1 MDAGRGSG
9 RAQRLLCAGLL
20 LALAGCA
27 TPPLTKA
34 LLNTGRADLPPRVEL
49 TRTPFYSQT
58 DHQCGPASLAMALEA
73 AGATVAPD
81 ELSPQVYLPGREG
94 SLAVEMLAAA
104 RRHGMLAVE
113 LPASL
118 HDLLVEVAHG
128 TPAVVLQN
136 NGLDWL
142 PVWHYAVVI
151 GYDLDAG
158 DIVLRSG
165 HQRRLVIPFATF
177 ERTWA
182 RARHWAM
189 VVMPPGQPPAT
200 VSETSYL
207 AAAAALEKSGS
218 PWRAGVAYRTAL
230 LRWPDSLTALIGL
243 GNTLYAQGDLAAAAV
258 AFRHAV
264 ELHPD
269 AAPAFNNLA
278 QVLAE
283 QGQFQEAL
291 TVARR
296 AVDLGGPYT
305 SIARETLQAIKRQ
318 SAAH

>member
-1 MDAGRGSG
+1 VDAGRGSG
-9 RAQRLLCAGLL
+9 RAQRLFCACLL
-20 LALAGCA
+20 LVLTGCA
-27 TPPLTKA
+27 APPLTRA
-34 LLNTGRADLPPRVEL
+34 LLDTGRADLQPRVEL

-73 AGATVAPD
+73 AGAPASPD
-81 ELSPQVYLPGREG
+81 ELSTQVYLPGRKG
-94 SLAVEMLAAA
+94 SLALEMLVAA

-113 LPASL
+113 LPTSL
-118 HDLLVEVAHG
+118 HDLLAEVAHG
-128 TPAVVLQN
+128 TPVVVLQN

-165 HQRRLVIPFATF
+165 HQRRLVIPLATF

-182 RARHWAM
+182 RAKHWAM
-189 VVMPPGQPPAT
+189 VVMQPGQLPAT

-207 AAAAALEKSGS
+207 AATAALEKSGS
-218 PWRAGVAYRTAL
+218 PGRAEVTYRTAL

-243 GNTLYAQGDLAAAAV
+243 GNTLYARGDLAAAAD
-258 AFRHAV
+258 AFRRAV
-264 ELHPD
+264 EHHPD

-283 QGQFQEAL
+283 QGRFQEAL
-291 TVARR
+291 TAARR
-296 AVDLGGPYT
+296 AVELGGPYL
-305 SIARETLQAIKRQ
+305 SIARETLQAIQRQ